1 MPAAVYNI
9 FIEQGATFTLDMVFK
24 DANGVGID
32 QTGRTF
38 TGQLRSKYNS
48 SIVAGTFTITL
59 ANQITDPGKIIITM
73 SAANTALIPVD
84 PPTANCKDKDNRP
97 LTIYQYD
104 IEATNVDLTK
114 DRVLQGIASVSP
126 EVTR

>member
-1 MPAAVYNI
+1 MPAAVFNI
-9 FIEQGATFTLDMVFK
+9 FIEQGATFKLEMVFK
-24 DANGVGID
+24 DSNGIGID

-38 TGQLRSKYNS
+38 TGQLRSKYDS
-48 SIVAGTFTITL
+48 TTVAGTFTITL
-59 ANQITDPGKIIITM
+59 ADQITDPGKIIITI

-84 PPTANCKDKDNRP
+84 PPGVNCSKDSRP
-97 LTIYQYD
+97 LTVYQYD

-126 EVTR
+126 EVTK